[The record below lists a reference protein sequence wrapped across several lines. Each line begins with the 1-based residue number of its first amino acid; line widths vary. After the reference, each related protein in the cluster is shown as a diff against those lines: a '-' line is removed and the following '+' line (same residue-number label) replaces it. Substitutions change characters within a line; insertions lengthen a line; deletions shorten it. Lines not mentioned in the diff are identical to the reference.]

1 MLANVGTTKS
11 GSTDFDSR
19 GMYAMKPALSGA
31 FSDLDPCI
39 AAEEPPKTQYKR
51 CNASCIEPFL
61 LHACLRMHA
70 TRQHTKVPCSN
81 GRGAATA
88 YFDAASAS
96 SYRSCG
102 RNAHMP
108 VMLACV
114 PGCAV
119 RQRRNL
125 SRPSVLPPRQLIPN
139 PGASGGRVNWPN
151 QRCNPMLMHK
161 DCACGLGSDAAG
173 SLQRKKKKKNNVY
186 CQCRRC
192 ACEYDVIGRRARPAP
207 PAVSSIWCPCP
218 GRICAIDCMH
228 ALHQRM

>member
-31 FSDLDPCI
+31 LSDLDPCI

-102 RNAHMP
+102 RNNAHMP

-125 SRPSVLPPRQLIPN
+125 SRPSVLAPRQLIPN

-173 SLQRKKKKKNNVY
+173 SLQRKKKKK
-186 CQCRRC
+186 QCLLPMPLMCLRIRC
-192 ACEYDVIGRRARPAP
+192 DRQEGQASS
-207 PAVSSIWCPCP
+207 PAVSSIWCPWP
-218 GRICAIDCMH
+218 ARICAIDCMH